1 MMYLVIKDTEPVCIC
16 GSEDNAILISKKLLS
31 PFNKNIRVIEVLS
44 SKIIVDYAN
53 T

>member
-1 MMYLVIKDTEPVCIC
+1 MMYLVIKDSEPVCIC
-16 GSEDNAILISKKLLS
+16 GSKDNAIYISKKLLS
-31 PFNKNIRVIEVLS
+31 PHNMNVRVVEVLS